1 VNRNGERR
9 AYRLARRALL
19 LRAHLRIPAWY
30 AYRYP
35 FQPDK
40 KLLTKS
46 EKNVLSRCKKIS
58 LGTSASQEL
67 LGQKN
72 RKFENAA

>member
-1 VNRNGERR
+1 V
-9 AYRLARRALL
+9 
-19 LRAHLRIPAWY
+19 HPRIPAAGMTIAPY
-30 AYRYP
+30 L

-58 LGTSASQEL
+58 MRTSASQEL

-72 RKFENAA
+72 GKLENAA

>member
-1 VNRNGERR
+1 MTI
-9 AYRLARRALL
+9 A
-19 LRAHLRIPAWY
+19 P
-30 AYRYP
+30 YP
-35 FQPDK
+35 FQPGK

>member
-1 VNRNGERR
+1 MPI
-9 AYRLARRALL
+9 A
-19 LRAHLRIPAWY
+19 P
-30 AYRYP
+30 YP

-72 RKFENAA
+72 GKFENAA